1 MPGCVRKDVLG
12 GCTGGHVYESDG
24 MIKDHSVC
32 KPVASSGE
40 CVTVYVVD
48 PQSVCHIERATA
60 SVLDGANRAT
70 RSPSS
75 LHGENEST
83 RADPFPAV
91 AGSAPSRTTVPNKA
105 AVRGEARR
113 GAGVL
118 HTGRDGPQGP
128 SGARPGLRT
137 RPRPAPERNLEM
149 DTRRPSSA
157 RTFTQAHARH
167 TPRAVPKSRHPGGS
181 RTLDSGSGA
190 AASGR
195 KGSTPPVWSEQQ
207 MQEWRLPG
215 SVAVQSPRRAALWLP
230 PPPPPLPEL
239 PRLPPAGLA
248 GGPADSAQPSPAPA
262 PRSHPAPRPGHA
274 R

>member
-32 KPVASSGE
+32 RPVASSGE
-40 CVTVYVVD
+40 RVTVYVVD
-48 PQSVCHIERATA
+48 PQSVCHTGRATA

-91 AGSAPSRTTVPNKA
+91 AGSAPSLTTVPNKA

-118 HTGRDGPQGP
+118 HTGRASPQGP

-137 RPRPAPERNLEM
+137 RPRPAPPQRGTWKWTPAAPVARVPSPRRTP
-149 DTRRPSSA
+149 DTRRALCPNPA
-157 RTFTQAHARH
+157 TQAVRGPWTAALGL
-167 TPRAVPKSRHPGGS
+167 PRAAEGGRH
-181 RTLDSGSGA
+181 
-190 AASGR
+190 
-195 KGSTPPVWSEQQ
+195 
-207 MQEWRLPG
+207 
-215 SVAVQSPRRAALWLP
+215 RRF
-230 PPPPPLPEL
+230 
-239 PRLPPAGLA
+239 
-248 GGPADSAQPSPAPA
+248 
-262 PRSHPAPRPGHA
+262 
-274 R
+274 

>member
-40 CVTVYVVD
+40 RVTVCVVD
-48 PQSVCHIERATA
+48 PQSVCHTERATA

-105 AVRGEARR
+105 AAE
-113 GAGVL
+113 
-118 HTGRDGPQGP
+118 
-128 SGARPGLRT
+128 ARPGSGLG
-137 RPRPAPERNLEM
+137 
-149 DTRRPSSA
+149 SY
-157 RTFTQAHARH
+157 TQ
-167 TPRAVPKSRHPGGS
+167 GGM
-181 RTLDSGSGA
+181 A
-190 AASGR
+190 
-195 KGSTPPVWSEQQ
+195 
-207 MQEWRLPG
+207 
-215 SVAVQSPRRAALWLP
+215 RRA
-230 PPPPPLPEL
+230 
-239 PRLPPAGLA
+239 PRVLGQDC
-248 GGPADSAQPSPAPA
+248 GPAPA
-262 PRSHPAPRPGHA
+262 PPQRGTWKWTPAAPVARVPSPRRTPDTSRALCPNPATCLLFHSFPLFSPFLLDQRNSYYDHIGTSNIQA
-274 R
+274 CMINTNKQMISDKILTSIVMSFAEVTTIS

>member
-1 MPGCVRKDVLG
+1 MVPIEPLDRRARSMGKMNQRGRTPSPRWREAPPPAPRCQTKR
-12 GCTGGHVYESDG
+12 
-24 MIKDHSVC
+24 
-32 KPVASSGE
+32 
-40 CVTVYVVD
+40 
-48 PQSVCHIERATA
+48 QS
-60 SVLDGANRAT
+60 
-70 RSPSS
+70 
-75 LHGENEST
+75 
-83 RADPFPAV
+83 
-91 AGSAPSRTTVPNKA
+91 
-105 AVRGEARR
+105 EARPDA

-167 TPRAVPKSRHPGGS
+167 TPRAVPKPRHPGGS